1 MSSEILRNVA
11 MHCLKGV
18 PIGLCVF
25 VIYLALIFRQPAN
38 TSFDLRSFL
47 HWRGFV
53 IVIGLGMMAPV
64 YVIRWIYDGLH

>member
-1 MSSEILRNVA
+1 M
-11 MHCLKGV
+11 
-18 PIGLCVF
+18 GLCIF
-25 VIYLALIFRQPAN
+25 VIYLALIFRQPAS

-53 IVIGLGMMAPV
+53 IGIGLGMMAPV